1 VVMLGVLGG
10 DALLFFLGRRL
21 GPAAYQRKL
30 FQKLLPPARRAKLER
45 AYERYGGRLVF
56 LARWVAGVRAAGFA
70 MAGIAGMQPRRF
82 LAWDAAAACISVPLV
97 MSLGYVGGANLD
109 RMGDAIAT
117 AHRYILLAVV
127 VGVLGFIAWR
137 QLRVRSAAS

>member
-1 VVMLGVLGG
+1 
-10 DALLFFLGRRL
+10 
-21 GPAAYQRKL
+21 
-30 FQKLLPPARRAKLER
+30 
-45 AYERYGGRLVF
+45 
-56 LARWVAGVRAAGFA
+56 
-70 MAGIAGMQPRRF
+70 MQPRRF